1 MFVQPITQYLLVSAA
16 LFVIG
21 AAVLITRRNAVAAL
35 MGVELMLNA
44 ANLNFVAAWRYLWP
58 ERLDGQVAVLIIITV
73 AAAEAAVGLAIVLN
87 LYRKF
92 GTVDLEQIRLM
103 KG

>member
-1 MFVQPITQYLLVSAA
+1 MVIPITGILAVSAL
-16 LFVIG
+16 LFVVG
-21 AAVLITRRNAVAAL
+21 AVALITRRNAIAAL

-44 ANLNFVAAWRYLWP
+44 ANLNFVAAWRYFWP
-58 ERLDGQVAVLIIITV
+58 ERMEAQVAVLIVITV

-87 LYRKF
+87 LYRRF

-103 KG
+103 RG